1 MISVD
6 WKIALDLAQQRDQ
19 GGGLLVGQITPEHGV
34 KGLRD
39 RPKPV
44 EERFA
49 VRREVHQLVA
59 PVPRLSEVDIRL
71 FADTAIVRAV
81 QRNRATSHGH
91 DVQVSTR
98 VSHVWVRRAGAW
110 RLAGIQ
116 FSSLVDT

>member
-19 GGGLLVGQITPEHGV
+19 GGGLLVGQITPERGV

-59 PVPRLSEVDIRL
+59 PVPRLSL
-71 FADTAIVRAV
+71 PGHQAALLS
-81 QRNRATSHGH
+81 ATPPPTPLRSP
-91 DVQVSTR
+91 
-98 VSHVWVRRAGAW
+98 
-110 RLAGIQ
+110 
-116 FSSLVDT
+116 